1 MGYVMHASLQQRQ
14 CQGILEQ
21 RDKVSRVRW
30 GNWLIS
36 LCSCVEEDQQPD
48 REKGRK
54 VKAEDH

>member
-30 GNWLIS
+30 GNWLILS
-36 LCSCVEEDQQPD
+36 ARVEEDQQPD
-48 REKGRK
+48 REKKREGR
-54 VKAEDH
+54 

>member
-1 MGYVMHASLQQRQ
+1 MGYVMDASLQQGQ

-36 LCSCVEEDQQPD
+36 LCLCVEEDQQPD
-48 REKGRK
+48 REEKGEGR
-54 VKAEDH
+54 